1 MKKGLIIMSIVV
13 IAIAAGVGGYYGYK
27 KLRSKPTAS
36 NQSSTAQASTEESK
50 PEIAKRAGEYAPYD
64 VSKLAQATDGKVI
77 LFFNAKWSKTCKMLD
92 AELKANTT
100 KLPNNFT
107 VLSVDYDK
115 NSALRKK
122 YQVPFEDTFVQV
134 DAAGT
139 MLNRWSGSE
148 DMNEIIS
155 LAK

>member
-1 MKKGLIIMSIVV
+1 MKKLLVIVG
-13 IAIAAGVGGYYGYK
+13 IAIVALATSGGGYYGWK
-27 KLRSKPTAS
+27 KLRSEPTD
-36 NQSSTAQASTEESK
+36 NKTITAQANTEPAQ
-50 PEIAKRAGEYAPYD
+50 PEAAKRAGEYAAYD
-64 VSKLAQATDGKVI
+64 VAKLAQATDGKVI
-77 LFFNAKWSKTCKMLD
+77 LFFNARWSKTCKMLD
-92 AELKANTT
+92 AELKANTA

-107 VLSVDYDK
+107 ILSVDYDK

-139 MLNRWSGSE
+139 MVNRWSGSE